1 MEDTENIK
9 NSEVELDTDGV
20 KEQKLQVEE
29 QQVEVSETELPKQEV
44 DLGYTEPKPEGIE
57 GIKVETI
64 KEEIKP
70 EIKED
75 SLSDVSEK
83 VKRRIDKLTFKI
95 RESERREKAAL
106 DYAKGLKNQLDDTK
120 TRFSKTSK
128 SYIEQ
133 FSARVVAEQEDAKKA
148 LRDAIADQDA
158 DKIADANSR
167 IATLAVEAEKVKMT
181 QADEDAKEERAKTEA
196 KTEANISKG
205 KTFTAYHRTTAEP
218 FSKFNE
224 THRGER
230 KSKHSYAGTEGIYFS
245 LKSNDES
252 TNAFGANEA
261 EVELTINNPV
271 PIKTFTSSF
280 DKKKTTRAVIDITT
294 EQDMPGMHTNDV
306 YFEQDGE
313 LRAYDFEKKPKQKQL
328 LKEGKLFVAF
338 DPERIYLEPRSSMKK
353 AGYDG
358 IIVPEGLDIPA
369 QIVILEPEQAKIKS
383 FTHLPTK
390 EDITPAKIGRAH
402 V

>member
-9 NSEVELDTDGV
+9 NPEVELDTDGV
-20 KEQKLQVEE
+20 KEQTLQVEE

-133 FSARVVAEQEDAKKA
+133 FSARVIAEQEDAKKA

-181 QADEDAKEERAKTEA
+181 QAEEDAKEERAKSEA
-196 KTEANISKG
+196 KIEQPIQQAPQANVAPPSSKAKG
-205 KTFTAYHRTTAEP
+205 WAEKNEWFGSDKIMTSAAFQAHNDLVEQGFDAESDEYYNEIDKVMKENFPHR
-218 FSKFNE
+218 FSQ
-224 THRGER
+224 
-230 KSKHSYAGTEGIYFS
+230 
-245 LKSNDES
+245 
-252 TNAFGANEA
+252 
-261 EVELTINNPV
+261 PQ
-271 PIKTFTSSF
+271 
-280 DKKKTTRAVIDITT
+280 
-294 EQDMPGMHTNDV
+294 EQ
-306 YFEQDGE
+306 
-313 LRAYDFEKKPKQKQL
+313 KKPVQTVASAQRNQT
-328 LKEGKLFVAF
+328 GRRTVKLTK
-338 DPERIYLEPRSSMKK
+338 S
-353 AGYDG
+353 
-358 IIVPEGLDIPA
+358 
-369 QIVILEPEQAKIKS
+369 QIVIAKKLGVPLEEYAKYV
-383 FTHLPTK
+383 K
-390 EDITPAKIGRAH
+390 ENANG
-402 V
+402 

>member
-1 MEDTENIK
+1 MEENENIK
-9 NSEVELDTDGV
+9 NPEVELDTDGV
-20 KEQKLQVEE
+20 KEQTLQVEE
-29 QQVEVSETELPKQEV
+29 QQVEVSETDLPKQEV

-57 GIKVETI
+57 NIKVETV
-64 KEEIKP
+64 KEETKP

-95 RESERREKAAL
+95 RESERRERAAL

-196 KTEANISKG
+196 KTEQPIQQAPQTNVSQPSSKAKG
-205 KTFTAYHRTTAEP
+205 WAEKNEWFGSDKIMTSAAFQAHNDLVEQGFDAESDEYYNEIDKVMKDNFPHR
-218 FSKFNE
+218 FSQ
-224 THRGER
+224 
-230 KSKHSYAGTEGIYFS
+230 
-245 LKSNDES
+245 
-252 TNAFGANEA
+252 
-261 EVELTINNPV
+261 PQ
-271 PIKTFTSSF
+271 
-280 DKKKTTRAVIDITT
+280 
-294 EQDMPGMHTNDV
+294 EQ
-306 YFEQDGE
+306 
-313 LRAYDFEKKPKQKQL
+313 KKPVQTVASAQRNQT
-328 LKEGKLFVAF
+328 GRRSVKLTK
-338 DPERIYLEPRSSMKK
+338 S
-353 AGYDG
+353 
-358 IIVPEGLDIPA
+358 
-369 QIVILEPEQAKIKS
+369 QIVIAKKLGVPLEEYAKYV
-383 FTHLPTK
+383 K
-390 EDITPAKIGRAH
+390 ENANG
-402 V
+402 